1 MRDIVNVV
9 IDSLHV
15 ERHVLCIKVRYDDL
29 VLDLK
34 CLFESLETDIGRGY
48 TRNVYSAR
56 TFWSTFGKWSSL
68 LAEDE
73 RVRTSGRDGSRRKV
87 LSIFCDHVFSLA
99 TVMDAGGI

>member
-1 MRDIVNVV
+1 MRDVVNVV
-9 IDSLHV
+9 IDSLHVV

-29 VLDLK
+29 VFDLE

-56 TFWSTFGKWSSL
+56 TFRSTFRKWSSL

-73 RVRTSGRDGSRRKV
+73 RVRTSGRDGSRRKM
-87 LSIFCDHVFSLA
+87 LSIFCDHVFSPSQR
-99 TVMDAGGI
+99 